1 VKCRQQELHPDEIR
15 SAVQSKYSEVAESV
29 SGKFTYPTGL
39 EGARTLGYDPALV
52 DTAHPGLLESFCGVG
67 NPFSLFPI
75 QPGSIVLDVGCGA
88 GFDLY
93 IAARLTGPGGRVH
106 GVDLTGAMVA
116 RARDNL
122 QKAGV
127 MNVEVREVESEILPF
142 VDNTFDVVV
151 SNGVINLSPD
161 KETLFREIN
170 RVLRPG
176 GRLGFA
182 DVVLEQEL
190 PQGMAG
196 SAEAW
201 SQ

>member
-1 VKCRQQELHPDEIR
+1 MR
-15 SAVQSKYSEVAESV
+15 SKYSGVAQSV
-29 SGKFTYPTGL
+29 AGKFSYPTGQQ
-39 EGARTLGYDPALV
+39 GARLLGYDPALI
-52 DTAHPGLLESFCGVG
+52 DAAPPGLLESFCGVG

-75 QPGSIVLDVGCGA
+75 QPGSTILDVGCGA

-93 IAARLTGPGGRVH
+93 IAARLTGPTGMVQ
-106 GVDLTGAMVA
+106 GVDLTEAMVA
-116 RARDNL
+116 RARENL
-122 QKAGV
+122 QKAGIQNAAV
-127 MNVEVREVESEILPF
+127 QQVESESLPLG
-142 VDNTFDVVV
+142 DDTFDIVI
-151 SNGVINLSPD
+151 SNGVINLSPE

-170 RVLRPG
+170 RVLKPG

-182 DVVLEQEL
+182 DVVLEREL

>member
-1 VKCRQQELHPDEIR
+1 MAA
-15 SAVQSKYSEVAESV
+15 SAA
-29 SGKFTYPTGL
+29 GKFAYPTGK
-39 EGARTLGYDPALV
+39 EGALALGYDPVLV
-52 DTAHPGLLESFCGVG
+52 DAAHPGLLGSFCGVG

-75 QPGSIVLDVGCGA
+75 EPGSIVLDVGCGA

-93 IAARLTGPGGRVH
+93 IAGRLTGPGGRVY
-106 GVDLTGAMVA
+106 GVDLTEAMVA
-116 RARDNL
+116 RARENL
-122 QKAGV
+122 QKAGIV
-127 MNVEVREVESEILPF
+127 NAAVQQVGSESLPF
-142 VDNTFDVVV
+142 VDNSFDVVI

-161 KETLFREIN
+161 KEALFREVL

-190 PQGMAG
+190 PPDMAG

>member
-1 VKCRQQELHPDEIR
+1 VAK
-15 SAVQSKYSEVAESV
+15 SAA
-29 SGKFTYPTGL
+29 GKFSYPTGK
-39 EGARTLGYDPALV
+39 EGASALGYDPALI
-52 DTAHPGLLESFCGVG
+52 DEIHPGLLESFCGVG

-75 QPGSIVLDVGCGA
+75 QPGSIILDVGCGA

-93 IAARLTGPGGRVH
+93 VAARLTGPRGRVH
-106 GVDLTGAMVA
+106 GVDLTEAMVE

-122 QKAGV
+122 QKAGIA
-127 MNVEVREVESEILPF
+127 NAEVQQVESESLPF
-142 VDNTFDVVV
+142 AANTFDVVI

-170 RVLRPG
+170 RVLKPG
-176 GRLGFA
+176 GRFGFA
-182 DVVLEQEL
+182 DVMLEQEL

-196 SAEAW
+196 STEAW